1 MEEKLYNEI
10 RQLLRKGMSYKDI
23 ALEME
28 LTESIVRKVAKSIK
42 EEREQCKN
50 WYVLNAVLMFGV

>member
-28 LTESIVRKVAKSIK
+28 LSESIVRKVAKSIK

-50 WYVLNAVLMFGV
+50 